1 MNFQPVIDSLIKT
14 FTDIINFTPRLV
26 NGLIILLV
34 GYVVSALVRWIL
46 RLIFRGIRLDQ
57 LADRAGIN
65 NAMNGL
71 GVRASL
77 SEILAQIV
85 FFFLLLSFA
94 TSAVSL
100 MGLVAVADLLQT
112 VLHFIPRAISA
123 AILVIFG
130 SMLARFL
137 GNAIIAVAD
146 NVNITYGKA
155 LGKIIE
161 YAIVAF
167 VAVLAIST
175 LGVDTTILT
184 SGFTIIIAAAGLAIA
199 LTFASGSRESA
210 RNVIAGFYV
219 RQNFR
224 AGERLTLG
232 EYSGR
237 VRSTSGAYTVL
248 EVTGAGGENSTIS
261 LPNSLLLQSAVTG
274 QEETSD
280 TSTQPE
286 APGQENTPN
295 DGNDQTETPGS

>member
-100 MGLVAVADLLQT
+100 MGLVAVADLLQS
-112 VLHFIPRAISA
+112 VLHFIPKAISA

-167 VAVLAIST
+167 VVELAIST

-184 SGFTIIIAAAGLAIA
+184 TSFTIIVAAAGLAIA
-199 LTFASGSRESA
+199 LTFAFGSRESA
-210 RNVIAGFYV
+210 RNIIAGFYV
-219 RQNFR
+219 RQNFQP
-224 AGERLTLG
+224 GQRLTLG
-232 EYSGR
+232 DRSGT

-248 EVTGAGGENSTIS
+248 ETTGEGNESGTVS
-261 LPNSLLLQSAVTG
+261 LPNTFLLQNVVTG
-274 QEETSD
+274 QEETSNAGSD
-280 TSTQPE
+280 TLE
-286 APGQENTPN
+286 GPGNPQE
-295 DGNDQTETPGS
+295 

>member
-1 MNFQPVIDSLIKT
+1 MSLRPVFDALIKII
-14 FTDIINFTPRLV
+14 TDIIDFIPRLA

-34 GYVVSALVRWIL
+34 GYLISALIRGIL
-46 RLIFRGIRLDQ
+46 RFIFRQMRLEQ
-57 LADRAGIN
+57 LAERTGIN
-65 NAMNGL
+65 NAMQGL

-77 SEILAQIV
+77 PEILAQVV

-100 MGLVAVADLLQT
+100 MGLTAVADLLQS
-112 VLHFIPRAISA
+112 VLHFIPKAISA

-137 GNAIIAVAD
+137 GNTITTVAN

-167 VAVLAIST
+167 VIVLAIST

-184 SGFTIIIAAAGLAIA
+184 TSLTIIVASAGLAIA
-199 LTFASGSRESA
+199 LTFAFGARDAA

-219 RQNFR
+219 RQNFQP
-224 AGERLTLG
+224 GQRLTLG

-248 EVTGAGGENSTIS
+248 ETAGEGSADGTVS
-261 LPNSLLLQSAVTG
+261 LPNTFLLQNVVTG
-274 QEETSD
+274 EEDATQQSND
-280 TSTQPE
+280 TPMAPQ
-286 APGQENTPN
+286 PGQPQ
-295 DGNDQTETPGS
+295 G